1 MLNIKIV
8 KIELIKIKEKKNTII
23 KNKSKISTI
32 TLILMLTIAGLMS
45 GLSAVIAQ
53 DPGRKPTYPFIG
65 AIPNPVQV
73 NKEVLFHIGITDA
86 APNLANVWEGLT
98 VTVTKPDGTKQTLGP
113 YKTDSTGGTGVS
125 YTPTQVGTY
134 TLQMHFPEQVTA
146 VPTIWLPPG
155 TVMEASNS
163 AELALIVQEDPVE
176 FYPGVPLPTEF
187 WSRPIDAQ
195 FWEWSSIAGNWQV
208 IPQNRFAPYNENAP
222 NSAHI
227 LWTKPL
233 TTGGLTGGELGNHA
247 MECGDAYEGKFYD
260 SVIINGILYYN
271 RFGYALFGGQTGPQE
286 GVYAVD
292 LRTGEELWFRN
303 NTHINFGQVFYWDSY
318 NYHGVFSYLWEVQ
331 GSTWNAYDPFNGE
344 WVYTMTDVPGT
355 LTGLYG
361 GFGANTVLGPK
372 NEIFA
377 YTVNSNAGWMTFWN
391 SSRVVSNDGSWG
403 RTMAL
408 SPSNRVYPGELGIE
422 YNVTIPTDLPGVI
435 LTVLEDRIIG
445 SDVPAWTGLADDPIT
460 FWGLSL
466 KSGQEG
472 QLLFK
477 KTWQP
482 PAGRLIM
489 LPGPASLEDGVFV
502 VTAKDTTSLYGFSID
517 TGAQIWGP
525 TETQPYLDAYTL
537 GEERAIG
544 RGVAFAYGKLYSVGM
559 AGILYCYD
567 AKTADLLWT
576 YTAVDEQAEILWSN
590 NWPMRI
596 NFFTDGKVYLSHD
609 EHSVIDPKPRGA
621 PFICLDAETGEE
633 VWKINGAFRTTVWGG
648 SAIIGDSIMAL
659 YNSYDQRIYAVGKG
673 PSQTTVN
680 APDVAVDLG
689 DSIMLRGNVLDV
701 SAGTADSVLTARFP
715 NGVAAVSDASMSDWM
730 NYVYMQF
737 PMPMDATGVEV
748 VLETLDPNGNFYEIG
763 RETSDADGNYALM
776 WAPEVPGQYMV
787 LASFL
792 GTESYYGSHSSVY
805 VGVVETEA
813 PATPTPVE
821 VPASMTD
828 TYLAGSTI
836 AIIVAIGIA
845 VFLILRKK

>member
-1 MLNIKIV
+1 M
-8 KIELIKIKEKKNTII
+8 T
-23 KNKSKISTI
+23 SMST
-32 TLILMLTIAGLMS
+32 
-45 GLSAVIAQ
+45 VIAQ

-73 NKEVLFHIGITDA
+73 NKEVLLHIGITDA
-86 APNLANVWEGLT
+86 APDLVNVWEGLT

-113 YKTDSTGGTGVS
+113 YKTDATGGTGVS

-134 TLQMHFPEQVTA
+134 TLQTHFPEQVLTGFSFWM
-146 VPTIWLPPG
+146 PSG

-163 AELALIVQEDPVE
+163 EVIDLIVQEDPVE

-195 FWEWSSIAGNWQV
+195 FWEWSGIAGNWQT
-208 IPQNRFAPYNENAP
+208 IPQNRFAPYNDNAP
-222 NSAHI
+222 NTAHI
-227 LWTKPL
+227 LWTKSIDL
-233 TTGGLTGGELGNHA
+233 GGLAGGELDNHA
-247 MECGDAYEGKFYD
+247 LECGDAYEGKFYD

-271 RFGYALFGGQTGPQE
+271 RYGHGFDGQIGQQQ
-286 GVYAVD
+286 GIYAVD

-303 NTHINFGQVFYWDSY
+303 NTKLSIGQAFYWDSY
-318 NYHGVFSYLWEVQ
+318 NYHGVFPYLWEVNF
-331 GSTWNAYDPFNGE
+331 GTWNAYDPGTGE
-344 WVYTMTDVPGT
+344 WVYTMTDVPAT
-355 LTGLYG
+355 TGFIAG
-361 GFGANTVLGPK
+361 GLGANTVYGPK

-391 SSRVVSNDGSWG
+391 SSRVVSGHGSWG
-403 RTMAL
+403 SAAKGVF
-408 SPSNRVYPGELGIE
+408 PAELGIE
-422 YNVTIPTDLPGVI
+422 YNVTIPTDLPGGINV
-435 LTVLEDRIIG
+435 VLEDRIIG
-445 SDVPAWTGLADDPIT
+445 SDIPAWTGLADNPIT
-460 FWGLSL
+460 IWGLSL

-482 PAGRLIM
+482 PAGRLVM

-559 AGILYCYD
+559 GGILYCYD

-621 PFICLDAETGEE
+621 PFICLDAETGDE
-633 VWKINGAFRTTVWGG
+633 VWKINGAFRTTEWGG

-659 YNSYDQRIYAVGKG
+659 YNSYDQRIYAIGKG
-673 PSQTTVN
+673 PSQTTVT
-680 APDVAVDLG
+680 APDVGVMEG
-689 DSIMLRGNVLDV
+689 SSIMIKGRVMDIA
-701 SAGTADSVLTARFP
+701 AGTEDPALTARFP
-715 NGVAAVSDASMSDWM
+715 SGVPAVSDASMSNWM
-730 NYVYMQF
+730 KYVYMQF
-737 PMPMDATGVEV
+737 PMPMDANGVEV
-748 VLETLDPNGNFYEIG
+748 VLETYDPNGNFYEIG
-763 RETSDADGNYALM
+763 RTNSDTDGNYALM
-776 WAPEVPGQYMV
+776 WEPEVPGQYMV

-792 GTESYYGSHSSVY
+792 GSESYWGSHASTY
-805 VGVVETEA
+805 VGVFEA
-813 PATPTPVE
+813 PESTTLPEATPAP
-821 VPASMTD
+821 MTD

-836 AIIVAIGIA
+836 AIIAAIGIA
-845 VFLILRKK
+845 VFLLLRKK